1 LAWLNDFRYL
11 PVKKAF
17 TTNIL
22 EDEGDEVEVVVSQKA
37 GKKVSEIEVV
47 VRPFEV
53 VTVRLEI

>member
-1 LAWLNDFRYL
+1 M
-11 PVKKAF
+11 KKAF

-22 EDEGDEVEVVVSQKA
+22 EDEGDEVEIVVSQKV

-53 VTVRLEI
+53 VTLRLEI

>member
-1 LAWLNDFRYL
+1 M

-22 EDEGDEVEVVVSQKA
+22 EDEGDEVEIVVSQKA

-47 VRPFEV
+47 IRPFEV